1 MKKYTLVMTRTYET
15 IFQINAEN
23 KSEAL
28 KYLHNNIDR
37 HAAEME
43 QCSVTNEQIECF
55 EEKTEPPKN
64 YAIIST
70 WNGEGYSY
78 LNTAEVLEFQ
88 DDEAAQNHLR
98 QLLETE
104 HEQQDLEDIEET
116 EGVLSYT
123 TGEDSGSYRWVRE
136 PEKFFGV
143 VIYANTNEFHLILN
157 AKQWR
162 NRVAEAI
169 KQAYPEEVCE
179 IDITE
184 KSFFISAHDSD
195 YDYQFIRF

>member
-1 MKKYTLVMTRTYET
+1 MKTYTFTMSRTYET
-15 IFQINAEN
+15 IFEIEAQNYAEAVT
-23 KSEAL
+23 KL
-28 KYLHNNIDR
+28 HKDVDKY
-37 HAAEME
+37 AVEME
-43 QCSVTNEQIECF
+43 QCCVINEEIKF
-55 EEKTEPPKN
+55 TEEKTEPPKK

-98 QLLETE
+98 ELFEAEQFGEDFETE
-104 HEQQDLEDIEET
+104 ET
-116 EGVLSYT
+116 FGVLSYT

-143 VIYANTNEFHLILN
+143 VIYANTNEFNLITN

-162 NRVAEAI
+162 NRVAAAI
-169 KQAYPEEVCE
+169 KQAEPEEVCE

-184 KSFFISAHDSD
+184 KNFFIPAYNSD

>member
-1 MKKYTLVMTRTYET
+1 MKTYTFTMLRTYET
-15 IFQINAEN
+15 IFEIEAQNYAEAVN
-23 KSEAL
+23 K
-28 KYLHNNIDR
+28 LHKDVDR
-37 HAAEME
+37 YAVEME
-43 QCSVTNEQIECF
+43 QCCVINEEIKCID
-55 EEKTEPPKN
+55 EKAEPPKK

-78 LNTAEVLEFQ
+78 LNTAEILDFQ